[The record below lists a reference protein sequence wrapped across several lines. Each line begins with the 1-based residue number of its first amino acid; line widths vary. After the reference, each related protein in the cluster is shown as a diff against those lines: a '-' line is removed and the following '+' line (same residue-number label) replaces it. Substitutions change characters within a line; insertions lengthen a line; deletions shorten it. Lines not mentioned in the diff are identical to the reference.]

1 MRVQPRLEESEA
13 RAFSAPRTWSPPA
26 GQAPPCQWSEEDRV
40 VSAVYPNL
48 QMATDRGR
56 LHRARPRA
64 GSRTRACSCA
74 RAALLLPGH
83 PPPAAGTA
91 FAARWNPRHAP
102 PEGCSAARAPP
113 WRPPILY
120 LGPLLLRGKSDFS
133 LHPKDQQN
141 PCAHL

>member
-56 LHRARPRA
+56 LHGARPRA

-74 RAALLLPGH
+74 RAALLPPGSSS
-83 PPPAAGTA
+83 PSCGNRLRSAFEPAPRAAGGLQCGSRSALETSQPL
-91 FAARWNPRHAP
+91 PRTSSSK
-102 PEGCSAARAPP
+102 GK
-113 WRPPILY
+113 I
-120 LGPLLLRGKSDFS
+120 GLLAS
-133 LHPKDQQN
+133 P
-141 PCAHL
+141 